1 MHSHQLL
8 CLPFAGAGASVFSE
22 WKPLSQRLD
31 VLPVQLPGR
40 EKRFTEPCYTDV
52 HDAVAE
58 LVPEVA
64 PLLDPDQGIVVFGHS
79 LGAVLAYEFTRAL
92 AQQGGY
98 TITGLVVSGSP
109 DPWSPRPERA
119 TGLDDAGFL
128 KRVSEFAGYSH
139 PALTDPMMAE
149 LLLPMLRAD
158 VQMHEDY
165 RPRTHDPLDVPIL
178 MLRGEE
184 DTLISSEQVIGWER
198 ATRSRAHAA
207 TLPGGHMYLTDRPG
221 DLLSLIEHQLLD
233 HEPRCMEV
241 TVAHD

>member
-1 MHSHQLL
+1 MRNQQLL

-22 WKPLSQRLD
+22 WKPLSQRFE

-40 EKRFTEPCYTDV
+40 EKRFTEKCYTDV
-52 HDAVAE
+52 HQAVAE

-92 AQQGGY
+92 AEHEDH

-109 DPWSPRPERA
+109 DPWSPRQERA
-119 TGLDDAGFL
+119 TGLDDAEFL
-128 KRVSEFAGYSH
+128 KRVGEFAGYSH
-139 PALTDPMMAE
+139 PALSDPMMAE

-165 RPRTHDPLDVPIL
+165 RPRDVPIL
-178 MLRGEE
+178 MLRGSE
-184 DTLISSEQVIGWER
+184 DTLISNDQLTGWRR
-198 ATRSRAHAA
+198 ATRSQARAA
-207 TLPGGHMYLTDRPG
+207 TLPGGHMYLTERPA
-221 DLLSLIEHQLLD
+221 DLLGLL
-233 HEPRCMEV
+233 EQELL
-241 TVAHD
+241 